1 MPEWLRDVLDHALI
15 VLVAIALVVIGF
27 NLLGD
32 GLRDWLSPR

>member
-1 MPEWLRDVLDHALI
+1 LTLFPGAS
-15 VLVAIALVVIGF
+15 IALVVFGF